1 MSSADT
7 LLATVPLDEE
17 GYLENLSDWSE
28 GLAVAFAETVDIEM
42 SDAHWELVKAMRD
55 FYHQFDLSPAMRPF
69 VKYVGQTLGADKG
82 KSIYL
87 MQLFPGQGSPVK
99 RIALIAG
106 LPKPDN
112 CL

>member
-1 MSSADT
+1 MSD
-7 LLATVPLDEE
+7 LLHKGVHYSLDAE
-17 GYLENLSDWSE
+17 GYLED
-28 GLAVAFAETVDIEM
+28 LAQWNCDLAEAFAQSIDLALTE
-42 SDAHWELVKAMRD
+42 SHWELIHLMRR
-55 FYHQFDLSPAMRPF
+55 FYQEFDLSPAMRPF
-69 VKYVGQTLGADKG
+69 IKYVTLHLGADKG

-87 MQLFPGQGSPVK
+87 MQLFPGEGSPVK

>member
-1 MSSADT
+1 MSELRVKEASYS
-7 LLATVPLDEE
+7 LDAE
-17 GYLENLSDWSE
+17 GYLEDLTQWNSDIAE
-28 GLAVAFAETVDIEM
+28 AFATGIDLALTE
-42 SDAHWELVKAMRD
+42 SHWELIHLMRQ
-55 FYHQFDLSPAMRPF
+55 FYREFDLSPAMRPF
-69 VKYVGQTLGADKG
+69 IKYITLHLGADKG

-87 MQLFPGQGSPVK
+87 MQLFPGEGSPVK

>member
-1 MSSADT
+1 MRSEAT
-7 LLATVPLDEE
+7 LLATVPLDAE
-17 GYLENLSDWSE
+17 GYLQNLSDWSE
-28 GLAVAFAETVDIEM
+28 ALAEAFAETVDIEL
-42 SDAHWELVKAMRD
+42 SEAHWELVRSMRD
-55 FYHQFDLSPAMRPF
+55 FYHQYDLSPAMRPF
-69 VKYVGQTLGADKG
+69 VKFVGQTLGADKG

>member
-1 MSSADT
+1 MSELCLNETSY
-7 LLATVPLDEE
+7 PLDAE
-17 GYLENLSDWSE
+17 GYLEDLNQWNSE
-28 GLAVAFAETVDIEM
+28 IAEAFAESIDLALTE
-42 SDAHWELVKAMRD
+42 SHWELIHLMRK
-55 FYHQFDLSPAMRPF
+55 FYQEFDLSPAMRPF
-69 VKYVGQTLGADKG
+69 IKYITLHLGADKG

-87 MQLFPGQGSPVK
+87 MQLFPGDGSPVK

>member
-1 MSSADT
+1 MSD
-7 LLATVPLDEE
+7 LLVNGVSYPLDVE
-17 GYLENLSDWSE
+17 GYLEDLTQWSVE
-28 GLAVAFAETVDIEM
+28 LAEAFAESIDLELTE
-42 SDAHWELVKAMRD
+42 AHWELIDLMRQ
-55 FYHQFDLSPAMRPF
+55 FYQEFELSPAMRPF
-69 VKYVGQTLGADKG
+69 IKYTSLHLGPDKG

-87 MQLFPGQGSPVK
+87 MQLFPGEGSPVK

>member
-1 MSSADT
+1 MDELHISGASY
-7 LLATVPLDEE
+7 PLDAE
-17 GYLENLSDWSE
+17 GYLADLTQWNTDI
-28 GLAVAFAETVDIEM
+28 AAAFAQSINLPLTE
-42 SDAHWELVKAMRD
+42 SHWELIHLMRR
-55 FYHQFDLSPAMRPF
+55 FYQEFDLSPAMRPF
-69 VKYVGQTLGADKG
+69 IKYVTLHLGADKG

-87 MQLFPGQGSPVK
+87 LQLFPGEGSPVK

>member
-1 MSSADT
+1 MSDLMLNGASYS
-7 LLATVPLDEE
+7 LDAE
-17 GYLENLSDWSE
+17 GYLKDLSQWNAE
-28 GLAVAFAETVDIEM
+28 IAGAFASSIDLELTE
-42 SDAHWELVKAMRD
+42 SHWELIHLMRQ
-55 FYHQFDLSPAMRPF
+55 FYQEFDLSPAMRPF
-69 VKYVGQTLGADKG
+69 IKYITQHLGSDKG

-87 MQLFPGQGSPVK
+87 MQLFPGDGSPVK

>member
-1 MSSADT
+1 MSSAET
-7 LLATVPLDEE
+7 LLSTVPLDEE
-17 GYLENLSDWSE
+17 GYLQDLSDWSE
-28 GLAVAFAETVDIEM
+28 ELAAAFAQTVDIEL

-55 FYHQFDLSPAMRPF
+55 FYHQFNLSPAMRPF
-69 VKYVGQTLGADKG
+69 VKFVGQKLGADKG

>member
-1 MSSADT
+1 MNSVETA
-7 LLATVPLDEE
+7 LASVPLDEE
-17 GYLENLSDWSE
+17 GYLQNLSDWSE
-28 GLAVAFAETVDIEM
+28 ELALAFAQTVDIEL
-42 SDAHWELVKAMRD
+42 SDDHWELVKAMRD
-55 FYHQFDLSPAMRPF
+55 FYHQFELSPAMRPF
-69 VKYVGQTLGADKG
+69 VKYVGQTLGTGKG

>member
-1 MSSADT
+1 MSD
-7 LLATVPLDEE
+7 LLVNGVSYPLDAE
-17 GYLENLSDWSE
+17 GYLENLTQWNVE
-28 GLAVAFAETVDIEM
+28 LAESFAESIDLELTE
-42 SDAHWELVKAMRD
+42 AHWELIDLMRQ
-55 FYHQFDLSPAMRPF
+55 FYQEFELSPAMRPF
-69 VKYVGQTLGADKG
+69 IKYTTLHLGADKG

-87 MQLFPGQGSPVK
+87 MQLFPGEGSPVK